1 MRRSSQRDFAVYEF
15 KEDDEAIESA
25 SGRFTSRFGKRG
37 SPRGEAQAISQFT
50 FLKAFA
56 EDLTGEQ
63 SLTFCVDVDTSG
75 CDYTY
80 DCCVLCHTQLHS
92 NFFYGRADMMDEIS
106 LSLKSYNMYE
116 LTSCDVAEVTTTA
129 PECITEDSTRMEL
142 SSPATPY
149 SADDLSNCA
158 LSDKPSNETQASVG
172 SDDGGSWVSSP
183 DHTDN
188 EELKDVDKSG
198 FFMGFDKPVGEDID
212 VPIIVLA
219 EYVICGS
226 KIYAESQLIFLSD
239 SIKIQCSDSSGN
251 NFTSEWGIAD
261 IDHINCQWSQS
272 TPGLA
277 VALRVRHAVFCC
289 VPDFHWLEKEQKIML
304 LAPGYKNIWS
314 TASDVKFSEEE
325 EEGLQSNI
333 SRHYLDDFKE
343 SCDGVIY
350 PKGDPDAVS
359 ISKRD
364 VDLLQPETFIN
375 DTIIDFY
382 IKYLINKIQ
391 PKEKHRFHF
400 FNSFFF
406 RKLVDLD
413 KDPLSTA
420 EGRAAFLRVR
430 KWTRKV
436 NIFEK
441 DYLFIPVNYNLHWS
455 LLVICHPGEVAHLK
469 GKIPCILHMDSM
481 KGNHDGLKKLI
492 QSYLCEEWKERYS
505 GSLEDTFLLPNFSN
519 LRFIPLELP
528 QQQNAFDCGFFLLH
542 YVELFLKEA
551 PANFNPFSITKFSNF
566 LTADWFVPDEAS
578 HKRFVVRNLIFE
590 LLSEFE
596 KESSP
601 TSCSRGWPE
610 DPPPDKEPP
619 EFLAAMD
626 DDTHE
631 PPPLHHFFS
640 PESPGN
646 LSPDRGRPL
655 KILLPSSS
663 SPIRPSMSPTEEE
676 AEPSGQAWLCDGGR
690 APAESTSEGSG
701 ASGSPRGASA
711 AWESGPC
718 GGSGESLEACV
729 VEDSL
734 EEGDDDD
741 DDDDDGT
748 ASGGGM
754 GCAGAEGEELEGG
767 MAGED
772 GEGRC
777 ANPPVQPHKRQ
788 KVMHEGT

>member
-25 SGRFTSRFGKRG
+25 SGRFTSRFEKRG
-37 SPRGEAQAISQFT
+37 SPRDEAQAISQFT

-56 EDLTGEQ
+56 Q
-63 SLTFCVDVDTSG
+63 
-75 CDYTY
+75 Y
-80 DCCVLCHTQLHS
+80 
-92 NFFYGRADMMDEIS
+92 FFYGRADMMDEIS

-149 SADDLSNCA
+149 SADDLSNC
-158 LSDKPSNETQASVG
+158 SFQCP
-172 SDDGGSWVSSP
+172 VSSDYWTGVKEAVSNGISMP
-183 DHTDN
+183 T
-188 EELKDVDKSG
+188 SQ
-198 FFMGFDKPVGEDID
+198 EDID

-239 SIKIQCSDSSGN
+239 SIKIQCSDSSGKD
-251 NFTSEWGIAD
+251 FTSEWGIAD

-272 TPGLA
+272 LHCNICDSFDH
-277 VALRVRHAVFCC
+277 ALHRFKNPLLKCC

-364 VDLLQPETFIN
+364 VDLLQPETSSMILSLTSTSSKYFGRKSRKSLKSHVFSTVN
-375 DTIIDFY
+375 LVKTVIDC
-382 IKYLINKIQ
+382 
-391 PKEKHRFHF
+391 HTGD
-400 FNSFFF
+400 
-406 RKLVDLD
+406 VGM
-413 KDPLSTA
+413 KDSIHEA
-420 EGRAAFLRVR
+420 CR
-430 KWTRKV
+430 
-436 NIFEK
+436 
-441 DYLFIPVNYNLHWS
+441 
-455 LLVICHPGEVAHLK
+455 
-469 GKIPCILHMDSM
+469 IPCILHMDSM

-505 GSLEDTFLLPNFSN
+505 GSLEDTSLLPNFSN

-640 PESPGN
+640 ASPRET
-646 LSPDRGRPL
+646 SPRPRETPQNPPP
-655 KILLPSSS
+655 KLLQPH
-663 SPIRPSMSPTEEE
+663 PAFHEE

-701 ASGSPRGASA
+701 ASGSPRG
-711 AWESGPC
+711 GLGGLGIRPY

-741 DDDDDGT
+741 DDDDGT

-754 GCAGAEGEELEGG
+754 GCAGAEGGGVGGG